1 MERLSGALSAGPDA
15 REEMAADLVRA
26 MRLLEARGLVYGS
39 IGNGSIRDGRRV
51 WITPSRMPYADMGAE
66 EVVEVGLDGAD
77 ATGASEPARPPSRE
91 LPLHLAV
98 YRARPDVR
106 AILHTHSTYALAWSF
121 LPDALPQAIE
131 DLGYYGTG
139 PVRTIPYAPPGS
151 AALADGAAAALRD
164 ARAVLLGRHGV
175 LAAAGSLPDA
185 LGIAQAVER
194 QAHVAW
200 LLRGERAARAARST
214 ARHPTPTIRPCPGL
228 RPTPS

>member
-1 MERLSGALSAGPDA
+1 MERLSGALFAGPDA
-15 REEMAADLVRA
+15 REHVAVDLVRA

-51 WITPSRMPYADMGAE
+51 WITPSRVPYADMGAE
-66 EVVEVGLDGAD
+66 DVVEVALDGAHR
-77 ATGASEPARPPSRE
+77 AAAGEPGRPPSRE

-106 AILHTHSTYALAWSF
+106 AILHTHSTHALAWSF
-121 LPDALPQAIE
+121 LCDPLPQTIE
-131 DLGYYGTG
+131 DLGYYEAG
-139 PVRTIPYAPPGS
+139 PVRTTPYAPPGS

-200 LLRGERAARAARST
+200 LLRGERAAQDAGLT

-228 RPTPS
+228 RATAS